1 MSDERDN
8 IWDRALK
15 QLSTTWQDVADAAMV
30 RIGGR
35 IRVDLPDD
43 DLDKLRNQVAE
54 CVAGLGG
61 EVLARGRAA
70 SIGGSYLSLAPT
82 GKRRFLAML
91 ANDFEIDIAEV
102 ETEAQAM
109 IKVQDPEAK
118 RALAGSLRDALEP
131 PRMRLFTQ
139 FNGLQD
145 GVKFLVD
152 MRADA
157 MSWSREEPVLVRISN
172 DLRRLLTG
180 WFDIGFLELKRI
192 TWSSPASLLEKLI
205 VYEAVHRI
213 ASWQDLKNR
222 LGSDRRLFAFFHPRM
237 PDEPLIFV
245 EVALV
250 NGMASHVQ
258 TLLDAETPELAP
270 DRADTAIFYSISNT
284 QRGLAGI
291 SLGDFLIKQ
300 VVELLS
306 AELGNLKTFATLS
319 PIPGFR
325 RWLSGRMAT
334 SDEKLIRADEG
345 RIGEDEDLIR
355 PDELKKLGYDT
366 HQAALDDLTVALD
379 AGPGDALD
387 RFADILLRL
396 TARYL
401 VMEKRNDRPLDPVAR
416 FHLANGARVER
427 LNWAGDTSQKGYE
440 QSAGIMVNY
449 LYRLDDIRANH
460 EDFVG
465 SGTIAISSSLRQ
477 LVKRSV

>member
-35 IRVDLPDD
+35 IRDDLPDD

-54 CVAGLGG
+54 CIAGLGG

-82 GKRRFLAML
+82 GKRRFLVML
-91 ANDFEIDIAEV
+91 ANDFEIDLADVEV
-102 ETEAQAM
+102 EAQAM
-109 IKVQDPEAK
+109 IQVQDPEAK

-139 FNGLQD
+139 FNGLKD

-152 MRADA
+152 MRAGA

-237 PDEPLIFV
+237 PEEPLIFV

-250 NGMASHVQ
+250 NGMASQVQ
-258 TLLDAETPELAP
+258 TLLDAEAPELAP

-325 RWLSGRMAT
+325 RWLSGRLEA
-334 SDEKLIRADEG
+334 G
-345 RIGEDEDLIR
+345 DEDLIR
-355 PDELKKLGYDT
+355 ADELKKLGYDT
-366 HQAALDDLTVALD
+366 HEAALDDLTVALD
-379 AGPGDALD
+379 AGPGETLD
-387 RFADILLRL
+387 RFADVLLRL

-427 LNWAGDTSQKGYE
+427 LNWAGDTSQKGHE

-449 LYRLDDIRANH
+449 LYRLEDIRANH
-460 EDFVG
+460 EAFVG
-465 SGTIAISSSLRQ
+465 TGTIAISSSLRQ
-477 LVKRSV
+477 LVKRSA